1 MNAAILLAAGRG
13 SRMRNSVT
21 DKILYEVGGCTLFA
35 KSLLA
40 FREAAVASL
49 WVVTYRD
56 ESQKERL
63 ANDITKMVPDDV
75 DVILVEGGEERRHSV
90 QNALAKI
97 PPEIQIVFVHD
108 CARPMIEAKSLT
120 KLLSV
125 AIETGGATLAHPV
138 RDTLKQT
145 REGEGPHPI
154 ADHTVDRSKLWAVET
169 PQTFQ
174 AELLREGL
182 ARAVS
187 ENLSVTDET
196 SAVELLG
203 HPVSLVDPGYPNPK
217 VTTPSDLSYIEFLI
231 NKDNE

>member
-13 SRMRNSVT
+13 SRMRESVD

-40 FREAAVASL
+40 FREAAVANL
-49 WVVTYRD
+49 WIVTYRD
-56 ESQKERL
+56 QSQKELL
-63 ANDITKMVPDDV
+63 ASEASKMAPEDV
-75 DVILVEGGEERRHSV
+75 EVILVKGGEERRHSV

-108 CARPMIEAKSLT
+108 CARPMIRAKSLV

-138 RDTLKQT
+138 RDTIKQT
-145 REGEGPHPI
+145 REDQGPHPI
-154 ADHTVDRSKLWAVET
+154 AGHTVDRSSLWAMET

-174 AELLREGL
+174 AELLREGM
-182 ARAVS
+182 AQAIA

-196 SAVELLG
+196 SAVGLLG
-203 HPVSLVDPGYPNPK
+203 HPVSLVDSGYPNPK
-217 VTTPSDLSYIEFLI
+217 VTTPADLSYIEFLI
-231 NKDNE
+231 NKEKA

>member
-13 SRMRNSVT
+13 SRMRESVD

-49 WVVTYRD
+49 WIVTYRD
-56 ESQKERL
+56 QSQKELL
-63 ANDITKMVPDDV
+63 ASEASKMAPEDV
-75 DVILVEGGEERRHSV
+75 EVILVKGGEERRHSV
-90 QNALAKI
+90 QNALEKI
-97 PPEIQIVFVHD
+97 TPEIQIVFVHD
-108 CARPMIEAKSLT
+108 CARPMIRAQSLV

-125 AIETGGATLAHPV
+125 ATETGGATLAHPV
-138 RDTLKQT
+138 RDTIKQT
-145 REGEGPHPI
+145 REDQGPHPI

-231 NKDNE
+231 NKDNA

>member
-1 MNAAILLAAGRG
+1 MNAVILLAAGRG
-13 SRMRNSVT
+13 NRMKNSIP
-21 DKILYEVGGCTLFA
+21 DKILHEVEGCTLFA

-40 FREAAVASL
+40 FRKADVASL
-49 WVVTYRD
+49 WIVTYRD

-63 ANDITKMVPDDV
+63 SNDLLKVAPDEV
-75 DVILVEGGEERRHSV
+75 EVILVEGGAERRHSV

-97 PPEIQIVFVHD
+97 PLERKIIFVHD
-108 CARPMIEAKSLT
+108 CARPMIQAKSLNR
-120 KLLSV
+120 LLSV
-125 AIETGGATLAHPV
+125 ASETGAATLAHPV

-145 REGEGPHPI
+145 RDGQGPHPI
-154 ADHTVDRSKLWAVET
+154 ADHTVDRSKIWAMET

-174 AELLREGL
+174 AGLLREGM

-187 ENLSVTDET
+187 DNLFVTDET

-203 HPVSLVDPGYPNPK
+203 HSVSLVDPGYPNPK

-231 NKDNE
+231 NKNKV

>member
-1 MNAAILLAAGRG
+1 MNAAILLAAGRA
-13 SRMRNSVT
+13 SRMQNCVA
-21 DKILYEVGGCTLFA
+21 DKILYEVGGHTLFA

-40 FREAAVASL
+40 FREAAVANL

-56 ESQKERL
+56 DSQKEKL
-63 ANDITKMVPDDV
+63 ANDVTKMAPADI
-75 DVILVEGGEERRHSV
+75 DVILVQGGEERRQSV

-97 PPEIQIVFVHD
+97 PPETKIIFVHD

-125 AIETGGATLAHPV
+125 AIKTGGATLAHPV
-138 RDTLKQT
+138 IDTIKQT
-145 REGEGPHPI
+145 REDQGPHPI
-154 ADHTVDRSKLWAVET
+154 ADHTVDRSSLWAMET

-174 AELLREGL
+174 AELLREGMAQAL
-182 ARAVS
+182 AK
-187 ENLSVTDET
+187 NLSVTDET

-231 NKDNE
+231 NKNNL